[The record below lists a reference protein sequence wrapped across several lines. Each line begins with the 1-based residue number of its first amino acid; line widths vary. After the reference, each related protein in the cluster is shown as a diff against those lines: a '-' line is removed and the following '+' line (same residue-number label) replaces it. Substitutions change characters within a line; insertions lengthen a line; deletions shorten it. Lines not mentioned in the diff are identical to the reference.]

1 MITDDDTSRDGRHFR
16 PSLHEE
22 GSYVADI
29 LRISQQDYEN
39 TTFIY
44 LLDIAPQVRAT
55 WAVRDGGS
63 DIMDEID
70 ERLIALL
77 KEDSR
82 TPNVQ
87 LAEEIGTT
95 EGTVRARLKRL
106 SEDGTIRSFT
116 IRTATRN
123 IKALVEVQIEV
134 NVHTSQIA
142 RQIMDMSAVE
152 AVYEVAGNVDII
164 AVVDVM
170 TMNEL
175 NDVIEEI
182 RSHGSIIATQ
192 TKMVLNEL

>member
-1 MITDDDTSRDGRHFR
+1 
-16 PSLHEE
+16 
-22 GSYVADI
+22 
-29 LRISQQDYEN
+29 
-39 TTFIY
+39 
-44 LLDIAPQVRAT
+44 
-55 WAVRDGGS
+55 
-63 DIMDEID
+63 MDEID

-87 LAEEIGTT
+87 LAEQVGTT
-95 EGTVRARLKRL
+95 EGTVRSRIKRMRG
-106 SEDGTIRSFT
+106 DGTIRAFT
-116 IRTATRN
+116 IRTSSRN
-123 IKALVEVQIEV
+123 IKALVQVQIEV

-142 RQIMDMSAVE
+142 RQIMDMPAVE

-170 TMNEL
+170 TMEEL

-192 TKMVLNEL
+192 TIMVLNEL

>member
-1 MITDDDTSRDGRHFR
+1 
-16 PSLHEE
+16 
-22 GSYVADI
+22 
-29 LRISQQDYEN
+29 
-39 TTFIY
+39 
-44 LLDIAPQVRAT
+44 
-55 WAVRDGGS
+55 
-63 DIMDEID
+63 MDEND

-77 KEDSR
+77 REDSR

-87 LAEEIGTT
+87 LAEEIGIT
-95 EGTVRARLKRL
+95 EGTVRARIKRL
-106 SEDGTIRSFT
+106 LEEGIIRSFT

-142 RQIMDMSAVE
+142 RQIMDMNAVE
-152 AVYEVAGNVDII
+152 AVYEVAGAVDII

-170 TMNEL
+170 TMSEL

-192 TKMVLNEL
+192 TKMVLSEL

>member
-1 MITDDDTSRDGRHFR
+1 
-16 PSLHEE
+16 
-22 GSYVADI
+22 
-29 LRISQQDYEN
+29 
-39 TTFIY
+39 
-44 LLDIAPQVRAT
+44 
-55 WAVRDGGS
+55 
-63 DIMDEID
+63 MDETD

-87 LAEEIGTT
+87 LAERVGTT
-95 EGTVRARLKRL
+95 EGTVRARVKRMR
-106 SEDGTIRSFT
+106 EDGTIRAFT
-116 IRTATRN
+116 VRTATRD

-142 RQIMDMSAVE
+142 RQIMDMPAVE
-152 AVYEVAGNVDII
+152 AVYEVAGNVDIV

-170 TMNEL
+170 TMTEL

-182 RSHGSIIATQ
+182 RSHGSIVATQ